1 MSLRWSGR
9 CPCAPPLRRRIN
21 DKPSAEAY
29 KKADRTKAENGRRAS
44 PQTIGRN
51 LRRTDR
57 KRNSTENRKG
67 KKTTAKKPRSAKTCS
82 PKNKHN
88 DGKDKHTDEK
98 GRDSMTNP
106 GPSRKFFSSFFRS
119 VPSAPFPRSGKE
131 RNKRLI
137 FSACRNAATRD
148 APAVSE
154 NYFFKRRC
162 SRSQASR
169 VFSRSPNAVRRKY
182 PSPFLPKPLPGV
194 PTTCASRSR

>member
-67 KKTTAKKPRSAKTCS
+67 KKTTAKNPRSAKTCS

-88 DGKDKHTDEK
+88 D
-98 GRDSMTNP
+98 
-106 GPSRKFFSSFFRS
+106 
-119 VPSAPFPRSGKE
+119 GKE

-182 PSPFLPKPLPGV
+182 SSPFLPKPLPGV